1 MIDMYK
7 YEKKLK
13 DKGFKYICG
22 VDEAG
27 RGPIAG
33 PVVAAAVI
41 LDDDNPIKGL
51 KDSKK
56 LTPIQREKLFKEIN
70 SKALAVA
77 VSIVEPEDIDSINIL
92 EASRRAMG
100 LAINNLKIEPDYILT
115 DYMDVSIYTKT
126 PFLSLIKGDNI
137 SSSIA
142 AASIVAKVKRDKI
155 MVKFAKMYSGY
166 GFETHKGYPTKK
178 HLEALK
184 ILGITPIHRKSFNP
198 VKKLI

>member
-1 MIDMYK
+1 MYK
-7 YEKKLK
+7 YEKELK
-13 DKGFKYICG
+13 EKDFKYICG

-41 LDDDNPIKGL
+41 LDENNPIEGL

-56 LTPIQREKLFKEIN
+56 LTSLQREKLFREIN
-70 SKALAVA
+70 NKALAVA
-77 VSIVEPEDIDSINIL
+77 ISIIEPEEIDCINIL

-100 LAINNLKIEPDYILT
+100 LAINDLKTKPDYILT
-115 DYMDVSIYTKT
+115 DCMDVSIYTKT
-126 PFLSLIKGDNI
+126 PFLSLVKGDNI
-137 SSSIA
+137 SASIA

-155 MVKFAKMYSGY
+155 MVKFAKIYSGY

-178 HLEALK
+178 HIEALNK
-184 ILGITPIHRKSFNP
+184 YGITPIHRKTFNP

>member
-77 VSIVEPEDIDSINIL
+77 VSIVEPEDIDRINIL

>member
-7 YEKKLK
+7 YEKELK
-13 DKGFKYICG
+13 NKGFKFICG

-41 LDDDNPIKGL
+41 LDEKNPIKGL

-56 LTPIQREKLFKEIN
+56 LTSLQREKLFQEIN
-70 SKALAVA
+70 KKALAIS
-77 VSIVEPEDIDSINIL
+77 VSIVEAEEIDSLNIL

-100 LAINNLKIEPDYILT
+100 LAINNLKLKPDYILT

-126 PFLSLIKGDNI
+126 PFLSLVKGDNI
-137 SSSIA
+137 SASIA
-142 AASIVAKVKRDKI
+142 AASIIAKVKRDEIMIKFDKI
-155 MVKFAKMYSGY
+155 YNGY
-166 GFETHKGYPTKK
+166 GFDSHKDYPTKK
-178 HLEALK
+178 HLEALNK
-184 ILGITPIHRKSFNP
+184 YGITPIHRKSFNP

>member
-184 ILGITPIHRKSFNP
+184 ILGITPIHRKTFNP